1 MLLVRFNRPAQ
12 SIQCFDANGQLAK
25 TFRGE
30 GDAWGAPGYGHD
42 GWTPP
47 GHYVLGA
54 VEFFNP
60 PIASEGFGQIPVL
73 DIDPDTRYELIAAK
87 KATLLPDGQ
96 LVIGG
101 VTAWSGQLAAYDR
114 DGIMNHCGGSN
125 ASDPFADKQQ
135 LCKTYG
141 CTRMWNVEWREF
153 AAWLN
158 ANREGNTVIYT
169 VVGDPISLPC

>member
-1 MLLVRFNRPAQ
+1 
-12 SIQCFDANGQLAK
+12 
-25 TFRGE
+25 
-30 GDAWGAPGYGHD
+30 
-42 GWTPP
+42 
-47 GHYVLGA
+47 
-54 VEFFNP
+54 
-60 PIASEGFGQIPVL
+60 VL

-101 VTAWSGQLAAYDR
+101 VTAWSGQLAAYNR
-114 DGIMNHCGGSN
+114 DGIMNHCGSSN